1 MSNSALSVDLR
12 IKTLTDNDQQN
23 GLIMHEMNSFYF
35 LPYVTWLQNWH
46 RLFMQAFSSHC
57 IQTANM
63 DHMIGGVSHERV
75 LDPNVIAFDVAIG
88 YWTYGNPNTS
98 YLSGII
104 LTIKFHYQV
113 QLEDEGQQA
122 FNDLVVLHL

>member
-1 MSNSALSVDLR
+1 MSNSALSIDLW

-23 GLIMHEMNSFYF
+23 GLIMHEMNSFYC
-35 LPYVTWLQNWH
+35 LPYVTWLQKWH

-57 IQTANM
+57 IQTVNT
-63 DHMIGGVSHERV
+63 DHMIDGVSHERV

-88 YWTYGNPNTS
+88 YWTYRNPNTR

-104 LTIKFHYQV
+104 LTTKFHYQV